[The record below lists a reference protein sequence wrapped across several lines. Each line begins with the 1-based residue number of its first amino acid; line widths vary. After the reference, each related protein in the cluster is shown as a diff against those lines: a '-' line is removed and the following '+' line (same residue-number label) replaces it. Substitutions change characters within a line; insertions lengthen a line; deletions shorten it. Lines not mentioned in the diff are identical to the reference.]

1 MTKNT
6 QLAHGQITNQ
16 DEITVMLVE
25 PTDGALVRVQRPRGN
40 HHKNSSQ
47 LPGCSS
53 GDHTDHRRL

>member
-6 QLAHGQITNQ
+6 QLAHGQITNH

-25 PTDGALVRVQRPRGN
+25 PTDGALVRVQRPRRITTTTAAN
-40 HHKNSSQ
+40 F
-47 LPGCSS
+47 PACS